1 MADKGKFTAQDAAS
15 LRGYEFP
22 EEKVGYNTRDVLIY
36 NLGVGATE
44 PAFTFEGD
52 PAFQGPL
59 PTFPLCLVHKRSS
72 LDIVPFSTGEMLPPA
87 LSKVPQTAIVHGEQ
101 WIELLKPLP
110 ISSMEGLVH
119 RTKVVDLEDKWF
131 RPALATF
138 SWPATGLVRVDGIFV
153 VRSGALISLETHLVE
168 KSSGEILAKHLSK
181 VFLKGMGGF
190 SEQRQQPPTAL
201 KRDTAPHGERMP
213 SKFSTWLLGWQKV
226 IGRRAGEVR
235 VELSTLDVQAQLYR
249 LSGDYNALHVDEAFA
264 RRVGFPRPVLHGL
277 ATLGFAARAV
287 IRALGDNIAA
297 SLKAIGG
304 RFAAPVLPGDTLLVS
319 MWPAAGD
326 ESKQLA
332 RAEGELE
339 STDRVYEFEV
349 RVKGRTGPMAIVISR
364 GKAVLG
370 QAARPCRRTTSRAPG
385 ELLARL

>member
-1 MADKGKFTAQDAAS
+1 MADNVAFTAQDAAS

-119 RTKVVDLEDKWF
+119 RTKVVDLEDKRF

-138 SWPATGLVRVDGIFV
+138 SWPATGLVRGDGIFASGL
-153 VRSGALISLETHLVE
+153 VRSSPWRRTWLR
-168 KSSGEILAKHLSK
+168 K
-181 VFLKGMGGF
+181 VAVKYSRSICPRCFLKVWADF
-190 SEQRQQPPTAL
+190 QSTSSLQQ
-201 KRDTAPHGERMP
+201 H
-213 SKFSTWLLGWQKV
+213 
-226 IGRRAGEVR
+226 
-235 VELSTLDVQAQLYR
+235 
-249 LSGDYNALHVDEAFA
+249 
-264 RRVGFPRPVLHGL
+264 
-277 ATLGFAARAV
+277 
-287 IRALGDNIAA
+287 
-297 SLKAIGG
+297 
-304 RFAAPVLPGDTLLVS
+304 
-319 MWPAAGD
+319 
-326 ESKQLA
+326 
-332 RAEGELE
+332 
-339 STDRVYEFEV
+339 
-349 RVKGRTGPMAIVISR
+349 
-364 GKAVLG
+364 
-370 QAARPCRRTTSRAPG
+370 
-385 ELLARL
+385 

>member
-1 MADKGKFTAQDAAS
+1 MLTGKRLAKGLHFRVPKP
-15 LRGYEFP
+15 G
-22 EEKVGYNTRDVLIY
+22 
-36 NLGVGATE
+36 E
-44 PAFTFEGD
+44 PGFDQA
-52 PAFQGPL
+52 
-59 PTFPLCLVHKRSS
+59 K
-72 LDIVPFSTGEMLPPA
+72 
-87 LSKVPQTAIVHGEQ
+87 Q

-201 KRDTAPHGERMP
+201 KRDTVPHGERMP
-213 SKFSTWLLGWQKV
+213 SKFSVWLLGWQKV

-297 SLKAIGG
+297 SLRYIAHVRARVREGSPQHQPASRQRSGG
-304 RFAAPVLPGDTLLVS
+304 MLRKH
-319 MWPAAGD
+319 
-326 ESKQLA
+326 E
-332 RAEGELE
+332 
-339 STDRVYEFEV
+339 
-349 RVKGRTGPMAIVISR
+349 
-364 GKAVLG
+364 
-370 QAARPCRRTTSRAPG
+370 
-385 ELLARL
+385 